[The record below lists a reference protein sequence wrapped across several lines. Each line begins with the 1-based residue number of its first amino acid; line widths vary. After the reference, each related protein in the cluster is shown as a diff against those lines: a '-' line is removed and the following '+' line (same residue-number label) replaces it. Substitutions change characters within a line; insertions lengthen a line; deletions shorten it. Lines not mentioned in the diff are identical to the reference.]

1 MNPFR
6 YDKTRRTLIPAIPG
20 YYWARWLTPAE
31 GTHEANEVSWPFVNW
46 EIVQVNDNNVED
58 QKDDAYLSV
67 SVPGV
72 RETQGRENFQ
82 WGQFVAPLERSETSH
97 PRRFR
102 AAPGADTS
110 FLREE
115 KT

>member
-1 MNPFR
+1 VNPFR
-6 YDKTRRTLIPAIPG
+6 YDKARRIPAIPG
-20 YYWARWLTPAE
+20 YYWARWLTPAK
-31 GTHEANEVSWPFVNW
+31 GTHEANENW

-115 KT
+115 KTWPAGEK